1 LAVVFEKLVEQCVGD
16 EWFHWDVLVLL
27 MGHISGKHLH
37 KNYDTPDCRRAR
49 DILHILSIIPILLST
64 QKPYPPAQKSG
75 GKSCSNLTASFAP

>member
-37 KNYDTPDCRRAR
+37 KNYDTPPSVTLCDLRGSAVNLFSSAPSAHPRL
-49 DILHILSIIPILLST
+49 ITSST
-64 QKPYPPAQKSG
+64 QNPLPQCPQ
-75 GKSCSNLTASFAP
+75 